1 MFYKKVNKN
10 NCKDMYNFIKNHFT
24 YYTLNSWN
32 GLCSIANNVKIYNL
46 DIEGDEWKLLE
57 ILQLIL

>member
-1 MFYKKVNKN
+1 M
-10 NCKDMYNFIKNHFT
+10 NFFNQTKGIRTLNDKFNYVKNHYK

-46 DIEGDEWKLLE
+46 GLS
-57 ILQLIL
+57 